1 MAATAGF
8 TTSRTQKPRPIQKAP
23 KVPKPVAPTTFL
35 LRNSHM
41 AAHSWANP
49 PYAKAKP
56 SQALPVAW
64 VIHPAFLADSR
75 NVVRAK
81 AASPSGPGSAIAETG
96 IAGVGA
102 GWTVRSSL
110 TLKRIPPK

>member
-23 KVPKPVAPTTFL
+23 KVPKTVVPKTFL

-41 AAHSWANP
+41 AAHSWASP
-49 PYAKAKP
+49 PYARANP
-56 SQALPVAW
+56 SHELPVAW
-64 VIHPAFLADSR
+64 VIQPAFLADSR
-75 NVVRAK
+75 KVVRAK
-81 AASPSGPGSAIAETG
+81 AARPSGPGSATPETG
-96 IAGVGA
+96 AGVVGL

-110 TLKRIPPK
+110 TLKSIPS